1 MRRVI
6 DRKVYDTET
15 AELIHEWENKYFP
28 SDFEWCREELYR
40 TPKGNFFILGSGGAK
55 SKYAVIVGSGSWGG
69 SSNNIIPISRDQ
81 AIDWLENHEGSEKII
96 ELFPEEVEDA

>member
-1 MRRVI
+1 MRKVI

-15 AELIHEWENKYFP
+15 AELIHKWDNGYFP

-55 SKYAVIVGSGSWGG
+55 SKYAVPVGSSGWSG
-69 SSNNIIPISRDQ
+69 SSGNIIPVSKER
-81 AIDWLENHEGSEKII
+81 AIEWLEDHGGSEKII